1 MQNDG
6 FKIIITI
13 EPNSKKYE
21 RFTKY
26 KCCYYEIMK
35 DDIGRRYL
43 KARKVSSYD
52 SIETM
57 EQDIEG
63 FTLFYE
69 YESQIEME
77 DIGYD
82 ERNDETT
89 L

>member
-6 FKIIITI
+6 YKILITI
-13 EPNSKKYE
+13 DPRSKKGD

-26 KCCYYEIMK
+26 KCCYYEIIK
-35 DDIGRRYL
+35 DDVGRRYL
-43 KARKVSSYD
+43 QAKKVSSYD

-69 YESQIEME
+69 YENQIEME
-77 DIGYD
+77 DLQDD
-82 ERNDETT
+82 ERNTETT